1 MFAALVA
8 LSVTGLT
15 PWLFDIQCPV
25 HLNIHLM
32 VHIPPFYLWFVCLNN
47 PFPPAPPP
55 SLPPLSF
62 FIPLCAYVCVLSVL
76 SDSVWDL
83 TNHKTRTESREGS
96 EAMRNTPPPLLHP
109 QPLPPTTA
117 ALTPADAPTH
127 TNCRICLTQRT
138 HTHTNM
144 HQTAGKRLQREA
156 VAF

>member
-1 MFAALVA
+1 MNMYIHDYIYQDYISMKVHTIQFNTVLALCV
-8 LSVTGLT
+8 
-15 PWLFDIQCPV
+15 
-25 HLNIHLM
+25 
-32 VHIPPFYLWFVCLNN
+32 
-47 PFPPAPPP
+47 
-55 SLPPLSF
+55 
-62 FIPLCAYVCVLSVL
+62 LCAYVCVLSVL